1 MRDITLLGFTLLA
14 MRDLGEGRAR
24 LVREDRNH
32 QGWFA
37 GGQPLNGQAVQD
49 LIADGWLRRDG
60 DKGDVRIDAWPSF
73 AMPMAERRPRPGS
86 RNRAVRRGCDAERR
100 PSAPAS

>member
-60 DKGDVRIDAWPSF
+60 DQSDVRIDAWPSF
-73 AMPMAERRPRPGS
+73 ATTMEVQRHG
-86 RNRAVRRGCDAERR
+86 
-100 PSAPAS
+100 

>member
-1 MRDITLLGFTLLA
+1 MRDIPLLGFTLLA

-24 LVREDRNH
+24 LVREDPNH

-37 GGQPLNGQAVQD
+37 GPQPLNAQAVQD

-60 DKGDVRIDAWPSF
+60 DQSNVRIDAWPSF
-73 AMPMAERRPRPGS
+73 ATMTEVQRDG
-86 RNRAVRRGCDAERR
+86 
-100 PSAPAS
+100 

>member
-1 MRDITLLGFTLLA
+1 MRDIALLRFTLLA
-14 MRDLGEGRAR
+14 MRDLGEGNAR
-24 LVREDRNH
+24 LVRDDRNH

-60 DKGDVRIDAWPSF
+60 DQCDVRIDAWPGF
-73 AMPMAERRPRPGS
+73 ATAMEVQRDG
-86 RNRAVRRGCDAERR
+86 
-100 PSAPAS
+100 